1 MASRVIQDSDDEDD
15 PLSCEAQ
22 PPAPMVS
29 PRRENRPANS
39 NWEDNASA
47 VNDGNVENDAIDN
60 QIQQEIN
67 NVGDISVNFDDFLQ
81 SQSQD
86 AQRRASLSSSQQRRE
101 ERWIPGGFGNGIAR
115 GSGSIGKRPLV
126 LVDCAAD

>member
-22 PPAPMVS
+22 PPPPMVS
-29 PRRENRPANS
+29 PRRDNRPSNG
-39 NWEDNASA
+39 NWEANASA
-47 VNDGNVENDAIDN
+47 VDGDNVQNGAVDN
-60 QIQQEIN
+60 RIQKEIN
-67 NVGDISVNFDDFLQ
+67 NVGDIGVNFDDFLQ

-86 AQRRASLSSSQQRRE
+86 AQRRASISSSQRRRE

-115 GSGSIGKRPLV
+115 GSGSIGK
-126 LVDCAAD
+126 